1 MSAGHHNLVRFGVSL
16 CSVLCFKVPPGK
28 AQWSEA
34 TTRMGNSLN
43 RWEEACSLGQEV
55 SKQGWGPRGSG
66 ASSCGGEARG
76 VGFHLL
82 LEKTGGTV
90 GPRLALALSPKGLGV
105 QVSF

>member
-28 AQWSEA
+28 TQWSEA

-55 SKQGWGPRGSG
+55 SKQGWGPRDG
-66 ASSCGGEARG
+66 ASGCGGEARG

-90 GPRLALALSPKGLGV
+90 GPRLAALSPKGLGV